1 MLTLSRTLVYFCR
14 LFSDKKI
21 GDILAEKIMNIKNFQ
36 QDYKLIEATNLM
48 EKLAGIVSPGIQLKY
63 EKWI

>member
-1 MLTLSRTLVYFCR
+1 
-14 LFSDKKI
+14 
-21 GDILAEKIMNIKNFQ
+21 MNIKNFQ